1 MARAAWGVLFYSTRI
16 YDLWQR
22 ITYNLH
28 KSVTSELK
36 LNLGYN
42 GRPVLSKDL
51 FGDHLVRQLDVRGHV
66 ALGVVGGGA
75 AREWAGEVP
84 LPRVSLHV
92 VLQSKQDVE
101 LPPACGALVFLVV
114 PAALLLAVFPP
125 LQALE
130 IFPAIRTEISHN
142 FEYLDR

>member
-1 MARAAWGVLFYSTRI
+1 M
-16 YDLWQR
+16 
-22 ITYNLH
+22 
-28 KSVTSELK
+28 
-36 LNLGYN
+36 
-42 GRPVLSKDL
+42 LSKDL
-51 FGDHLVRQLDVRGHV
+51 FGDHLVGQLDVRGHV

-101 LPPACGALVFLVV
+101 LPPARGTLVFLVV

-130 IFPAIRTEISHN
+130 IFPAIRTEIKEIRHN